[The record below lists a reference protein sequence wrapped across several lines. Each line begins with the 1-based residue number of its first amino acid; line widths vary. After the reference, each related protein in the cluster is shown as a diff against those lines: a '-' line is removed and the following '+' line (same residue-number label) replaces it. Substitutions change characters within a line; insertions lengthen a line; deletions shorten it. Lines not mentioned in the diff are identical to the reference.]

1 MVSRAMFSGRPG
13 ERIAGLQSRTTNRG
27 EEPTM
32 DTMKVEQR
40 VSSTTGEPLY
50 KITKPGFYKDMFLTR
65 EHVTQLINE
74 LDKLGLIER

>member
-1 MVSRAMFSGRPG
+1 
-13 ERIAGLQSRTTNRG
+13 
-27 EEPTM
+27 M